1 MIRLVLELGCNGLYV
16 IIFTTMAASIADLQ
30 QLYLLTKVIQI
41 EFDDWECGI
50 FVYVYFDGSV
60 PIVILIGELTV

>member
-1 MIRLVLELGCNGLYV
+1 MLELGCNGLYV

-50 FVYVYFDGSV
+50 FVCVYFDGSV